1 MKFFKEGKEK
11 QLAKR
16 LRNGENGAMQE
27 LYTLYGN
34 YLSALCARY
43 ISDDDDIKDVF
54 QDCFV
59 SIITHIDKFD
69 YRGEG
74 SLRAWVSRIAV
85 NQSLMFLRGEK
96 RKGLTL
102 VDMDIPDEAEDD
114 DPDIHEIPPD
124 VIHKMIRELPDGY
137 RTVFNLYVFEDKS
150 HKEIATLLNI
160 KETSSASQLHRAKNI
175 LAKKINEYRTY
186 KHSRL

>member
-1 MKFFKEGKEK
+1 MKFLKENIEK
-11 QLAKR
+11 KLAAR

-27 LYTLYGN
+27 LYALYGD

-43 ISDDDDIKDVF
+43 INDDDDLKDVF

-59 SIITHIDKFD
+59 SIMTHIYQFD

-85 NQSLMFLRGEK
+85 NQSLMFLRSK
-96 RKGLTL
+96 KQKDKTI
-102 VDMDIPDEAEDD
+102 VDIDIPDEAEVD
-114 DPDIHEIPPD
+114 DPDIHEIPPN
-124 VIHKMIRELPDGY
+124 VIHEMIRQLPDGY

-150 HKEIATLLNI
+150 HKEIAALLNI
-160 KETSSASQLHRAKNI
+160 KEASSASQLHRAKNI
-175 LAKKINEYRTY
+175 LAKKINEYKND
-186 KHSRL
+186 KHSRQ